1 MRALIPV
8 TLRTHRRG
16 SGPADPR
23 GYFLRVPDGRCV
35 RHYAY
40 RLRPDPGNGTAVFAR
55 DATFTARPDPTQP
68 GSAPGAV
75 ALKSRS
81 HPGRYVRH
89 RDFAL
94 RLDPCRTGE
103 PFASD
108 RSFRLA

>member
-1 MRALIPV
+1 MRALLPV

-16 SGPADPR
+16 RGLADPR
-23 GYFLRVPDGRCV
+23 GCSLRVPDGRSV
-35 RHYAY
+35 RHFAY

-55 DATFTARPDPTQP
+55 DATFTARP

-75 ALKSRS
+75 ALESRS

-94 RLDPCRTGE
+94 RTDPYRTGE

>member
-1 MRALIPV
+1 MTPV

-16 SGPADPR
+16 PGLADPR
-23 GYFLRVPDGRCV
+23 GHSPSVPDGRPV
-35 RHYAY
+35 RHHAY
-40 RLRPDPGNGTAVFAR
+40 RLRPDPGNGTTVFAR
-55 DATFTARPDPTQP
+55 DATFTARP
-68 GSAPGAV
+68 GSASVAV
-75 ALKSRS
+75 APEAYS

-94 RLDPCRTGE
+94 RLDPYRTGE